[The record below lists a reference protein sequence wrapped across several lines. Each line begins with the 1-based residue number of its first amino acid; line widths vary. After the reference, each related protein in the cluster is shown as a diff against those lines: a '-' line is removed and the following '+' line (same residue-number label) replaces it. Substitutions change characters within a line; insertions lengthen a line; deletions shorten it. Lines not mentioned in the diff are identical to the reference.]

1 MSVKSVEASRDS
13 VGEVEASTMTDNISK
28 DVIRGLKDG
37 LPVLLGVIPFAL
49 VLGAQASH
57 KGLSHLEVPLM
68 TGLNFAGGSEF
79 AAIQIWTSPPHILL
93 IMVVTFL
100 VNSRH
105 ILMGATLVPLLA
117 HYPGRK
123 VLPALFFMTDE
134 SWALSYSDAHR
145 RSINNIPRFSMPY
158 YMAASLSFYM
168 MWLVCTTLGAFI
180 GPIFGDVHRYGFD
193 MAFPAVFL
201 VLVRGMW
208 SSFRQAVPWLA
219 SLIVA
224 VAVYHF
230 FPGIGYVIAG
240 PLAGL
245 VVAGLQGDK

>member
-1 MSVKSVEASRDS
+1 MSIKDISVIADGPNTSSQNDS
-13 VGEVEASTMTDNISK
+13 VGAEFR
-28 DVIRGLKDG
+28 RGIKEG

-57 KGLSHLEVPLM
+57 KGLNHFEVPLM

-79 AAIQIWTSPPHILL
+79 AAIQIWTNPPHILL
-93 IMVVTFL
+93 IMAVTFL

-117 HYPGRK
+117 RFPKRK
-123 VLPALFFMTDE
+123 VLPALFLMTDE
-134 SWALSYSDAHR
+134 SWALSYSDAQKR
-145 RSINNIPRFSMPY
+145 AGRGTLSFSLPY
-158 YMAASLSFYM
+158 YLGASLSFYA
-168 MWLVCTTLGAFI
+168 MWVGFTAFGTLA
-180 GPIFGDVHRYGFD
+180 GPVLGDVHRYGFD

-208 SSFRQAVPWLA
+208 RGVRKALPWLS
-219 SLIVA
+219 SLLVA
-224 VAVYHF
+224 VAVYHLI
-230 FPGIGYVIAG
+230 PGVWYVIAG

-245 VVAGLQGDK
+245 AVAWRWGGK